1 MKFFTIARKHAA
13 MGAALV
19 LAFGAAGQALAIDPA
34 VALKE
39 VAVMLPPQ
47 GPGGEKPVTA
57 ADITLSNAE
66 LAQIRAK
73 KAKAAI
79 VMHYGGNDW
88 SRAQV
93 EGLKAQFKTMGI
105 EVIAVTD
112 AGFKSEKQ
120 VADIETVLVQKPN
133 IIVSVPTD
141 PVATQAAYKKAASQ
155 GVKIIFM
162 GNDPKGL
169 VAGVDYFSNVSP
181 NDYGNGVAS
190 AHLMAQA
197 LGPNGGEVGMVFHA
211 ATDFFQTRQRYLG
224 FKKTMADNYPNVK
237 IVAEQGIGGPDFVG
251 DAEKAASAM
260 LTSRRNLKAIWAVW
274 DVPAEGV
281 IAAARAAGRDK
292 LIITTVDLGQNVAID
307 MARGGYV
314 KGVSAQ
320 RPYDQGV
327 TEAMLA
333 GYALLGK
340 KAPTFVAWPIIPTT
354 RDNVLAAWKQV
365 YHTDAPDNVRKSMK

>member
-1 MKFFTIARKHAA
+1 
-13 MGAALV
+13 
-19 LAFGAAGQALAIDPA
+19 
-34 VALKE
+34 
-39 VAVMLPPQ
+39 
-47 GPGGEKPVTA
+47 
-57 ADITLSNAE
+57 
-66 LAQIRAK
+66 
-73 KAKAAI
+73 
-79 VMHYGGNDW
+79 
-88 SRAQV
+88 
-93 EGLKAQFKTMGI
+93 
-105 EVIAVTD
+105 
-112 AGFKSEKQ
+112 
-120 VADIETVLVQKPN
+120 
-133 IIVSVPTD
+133 
-141 PVATQAAYKKAASQ
+141 
-155 GVKIIFM
+155 
-162 GNDPKGL
+162 
-169 VAGVDYFSNVSP
+169 
-181 NDYGNGVAS
+181 
-190 AHLMAQA
+190 
-197 LGPNGGEVGMVFHA
+197 
-211 ATDFFQTRQRYLG
+211 
-224 FKKTMADNYPNVK
+224 
-237 IVAEQGIGGPDFVG
+237 
-251 DAEKAASAM
+251 M